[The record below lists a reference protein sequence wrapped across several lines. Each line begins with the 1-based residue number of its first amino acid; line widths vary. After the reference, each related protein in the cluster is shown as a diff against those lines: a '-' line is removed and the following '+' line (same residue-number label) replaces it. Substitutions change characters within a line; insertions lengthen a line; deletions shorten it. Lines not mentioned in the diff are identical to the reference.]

1 MLKLSHSI
9 CPLNFDMKAKL
20 PASWGNMWQ
29 EFNYL
34 NLTESFLSDEE
45 LPVPPSWF
53 EVPLEGDLKG
63 MALLLSITRRPWT
76 HAFLRI

>member
-1 MLKLSHSI
+1 
-9 CPLNFDMKAKL
+9 MKTRL

-34 NLTESFLSDEE
+34 DLKESFLFDEE
-45 LPVPPSWF
+45 LQAPPSWF

-63 MALLLSITRRPWT
+63 MIMLSEFSQIT
-76 HAFLRI
+76 